1 MVDTRVTLS
10 GWTLDN
16 PVVAASGCFG
26 YGREFAEWY
35 DIGCLGTFSCK
46 GTTLAPRVGNPT
58 PRIAETPSGMLNAIG
73 LQNPGVE
80 RVIAEELPAL
90 AAVFDKKI
98 IANVGGFSTDEMA
111 ECARRLSEQPQV
123 GLIELNVSCPNLHAG
138 GVNFANDPK
147 AAAAATAAVKKV
159 SRKPVYV
166 KLSPNVTDLTEIA
179 KACADAGADGL
190 CLINTLLGMRIDPK
204 TRRPLLANG
213 TGGLSGPAVFPIA
226 LRAVYQVY
234 EAVKLPLIGCG
245 GVNSAAG
252 VIEMMLAGAT
262 VVEIGAANLTDPLI
276 CKKIISDLPAEAE
289 RCQISSL
296 CAIIGG
302 AHA

>member
-179 KACADAGADGL
+179 KACADACASSTR
-190 CLINTLLGMRIDPK
+190 CSACASTPK
-204 TRRPLLANG
+204 PAARCWQTAPAACRARRSSRSPCAPCTRSTRR
-213 TGGLSGPAVFPIA
+213 SSC
-226 LRAVYQVY
+226 RS
-234 EAVKLPLIGCG
+234 
-245 GVNSAAG
+245 SAA
-252 VIEMMLAGAT
+252 
-262 VVEIGAANLTDPLI
+262 AASTARP
-276 CKKIISDLPAEAE
+276 
-289 RCQISSL
+289 
-296 CAIIGG
+296 G
-302 AHA
+302 